1 MNGNE
6 LKRILQANNVVLA
19 ELAEKLNISPQALS
33 NRLLRKTVKDQFIR
47 DIEEVLGFKLKY
59 DSSVVSSEGCSEAS
73 AGGSLEAIAL
83 LTSMLQKLE
92 NEKAE
97 MRNKYEK
104 RISQLE
110 DLVSDLVKR
119 IPEVPE
125 ELLASI
131 DNIGTKKERMVG

>member
-47 DIEEVLGFKLKY
+47 DIEEVLGFKLSK
-59 DSSVVSSEGCSEAS
+59 DLPGVPSESHSEGSG
-73 AGGSLEAIAL
+73 GGSLETIAL
-83 LTSMLQKLE
+83 LTSMLQKSE
-92 NEKAE
+92 NEKEE
-97 MRNKYEK
+97 MRKKYEA

-119 IPEVPE
+119 IPAVPE
-125 ELLASI
+125 ELQSSV
-131 DNIGTKKERMVG
+131 DNISAKKERMVG